1 MGATLTERIEN
12 GMHFTIYFSSK
23 GDPERRIIKPDIVA
37 PGIQRSAKSLSSED
51 CGSNCNDHDGVCEIQ
66 GATTAENEMN
76 PGSRLNTEDLQK
88 LEDVIKIINATNE
101 AGLNDKVTSIDITDK
116 SEYSIYL
123 AEDKKQVHLGDA
135 SNLSNKMLYVVA
147 ILEDEQGK
155 EGDIYV
161 NGDLNNKFNPYFRE
175 KV

>member
-1 MGATLTERIEN
+1 
-12 GMHFTIYFSSK
+12 
-23 GDPERRIIKPDIVA
+23 
-37 PGIQRSAKSLSSED
+37 
-51 CGSNCNDHDGVCEIQ
+51 
-66 GATTAENEMN
+66 MN

-101 AGLNDKVTSIDITDK
+101 AGLNGKVTSIDITDK

-135 SNLSNKMLYVVA
+135 TNLSNKMLYVVS